1 MIRQWTAGQWR
12 LRAAIAVGPVAAL
25 LLTAPAGMAPHPL
38 LVVLV
43 AGLALTHALS
53 PESATGTVALGT
65 VVVWWGLALTDGP
78 SAWTVPAAAALLA
91 AHVAAL
97 VAAYGPDGLGV
108 DPATLLLWVRR
119 AGLALLAAPVVLLG
133 GLLVRGRAEVAGA
146 WIAALAVA
154 LVIIVAA
161 TAALTREAGE

>member
-1 MIRQWTAGQWR
+1 VIRQWTVGGWR
-12 LRAAIAVGPVAAL
+12 LRATIALGPVAAL
-25 LLTAPAGMAPHPL
+25 LLTAAEGVAPHPV
-38 LVVLV
+38 LVALV

-65 VVVWWGLALTDGP
+65 VVVWWGLALGDGP
-78 SAWTVPAAAALLA
+78 SVWALPAAAMLLA

-108 DPATLLLWVRR
+108 DPATLLLWLRR
-119 AGLALLAAPVVLLG
+119 AGLAFLAAPAVLLG

-146 WIAALAVA
+146 WVAALAAA
-154 LVIIVAA
+154 LVTTVAA
-161 TAALTREAGE
+161 TVALTREAGE